1 MKHALI
7 ALAVAG
13 LFAMVTV
20 HAETTPATTTPA
32 AAVTTPAVDETNNAA
47 VSSLC
52 SSYADEDKVPASG
65 KAAYIAK
72 CMKGMTDL
80 SEGIK
85 ETVPLVTENTEEPA
99 AAPSSEKVNSDPEQL
114 VKGEIVE
121 IPDPTA
127 EQLDAGKK

>member
-13 LFAMVTV
+13 LFATVTV

-32 AAVTTPAVDETNNAA
+32 AAVTTPAVDETNTA

>member
-32 AAVTTPAVDETNNAA
+32 AAVTTPAVDETNTA